1 MAGEKAIKA
10 FLNKKVKQEGNT
22 VSTGKELILF
32 GNTIAKWENNEL
44 WITNAGWFSVTTKDR
59 LNKLPIRSLQ
69 QVKGEWFLN
78 GQKWDGEWI
87 KI

>member
-10 FLNKKVKQEGNT
+10 FLNKEAKKEGNT
-22 VSTGKELILF
+22 VSTGESLTLF
-32 GNTIAKWENNEL
+32 GNTIAKWENNQL

-69 QVKGEWFLN
+69 QIKGEWFLN
-78 GQKWDGEWI
+78 GVKWNGEWV
-87 KI
+87 KV